1 MSYRRGKNEVV
12 GQRRWSTFCVDNR
25 DLIAIVDLP
34 SQVVET
40 QERFEDFL
48 MHGYLDHHND
58 PTKFSVNKLDSAKL
72 EKLKELVDRY
82 FEAGYLDPGLMV
94 LGHKERLRLAKK
106 YPDQFDKSFGRRLR
120 QKH

>member
-1 MSYRRGKNEVV
+1 MGYRKSKNGLV
-12 GQRRWSTFCVDNR
+12 GERRWSTFCIDNR

-48 MHGYLDHHND
+48 MHGCLDHHND

-72 EKLKELVDRY
+72 EKLRELVDRY
-82 FEAGYLDPGLMV
+82 FEAGYFDPGLMV
-94 LGHKERLRLAKK
+94 LGHEERLRLAKK
-106 YPDQFDKSFGRRLR
+106 YPDQFDESFGDD
-120 QKH
+120 